1 MTKSE
6 ALSVIF
12 GVLSA
17 FVSFIGYYFYIR
29 SEIYRKTEDAVS
41 CAEATGEVGRE
52 KLKSATEQLYL
63 TVPTFLRPFITREAV
78 ETAVQNAFDKIEEYA
93 RRQR

>member
-1 MTKSE
+1 MTKGE
-6 ALSVIF
+6 ILSIIF
-12 GVLSA
+12 GVVSA
-17 FVSFIGYYFYIR
+17 IVSFIGYYFYVK

-63 TVPTFLRPFITREAV
+63 TVPTFLRPFISRDAV
-78 ETAVQNAFDKIEEYA
+78 EMAVQSAFDKIEEYA
-93 RRQR
+93 RRQH